1 MCWLQLLHGCG
12 ICSLSPSGPGVLLA
26 ADCGDTGKGRTCT
39 PANSPG
45 KPAWS
50 WCAVKAKLHVRLF
63 QSVEI
68 LYGLYHNSLSE
79 ITSVARNFCVGAGFG
94 YSTMENR
101 IFPSR
106 LSVACFCA
114 PLQCGVN
121 TGPIK
126 ILLLY
131 VLRRLLWPPV
141 LYPSVVCF
149 PKLWLEDHCGGL
161 KVSVPVLHV
170 LPWAVWWPEGR

>member
-1 MCWLQLLHGCG
+1 MYGSFSLLKFYMACITIPCLRSLVLQETTT
-12 ICSLSPSGPGVLLA
+12 IS
-26 ADCGDTGKGRTCT
+26 
-39 PANSPG
+39 
-45 KPAWS
+45 
-50 WCAVKAKLHVRLF
+50 
-63 QSVEI
+63 
-68 LYGLYHNSLSE
+68 
-79 ITSVARNFCVGAGFG
+79 GAGFG

-170 LPWAVWWPEGR
+170 LP